1 MDGGADQAKDCLKNV
16 MLKARAVKQQ
26 SGFHK
31 MVHQETSLMINF
43 LIEQTFMRIRPIRNQ
58 QKPAA
63 KETVVA
69 EKEQV
74 SAQKGDTV
82 MEP

>member
-43 LIEQTFMRIRPIRNQ
+43 LIEQTFMRIRNQ